1 MSRLLSALLILG
13 SVLGADKA
21 GADMRN
27 GLSGSSS
34 ATPSAAALSASA
46 SPKPTDAAK
55 SDATKSASEQR
66 PKVLLKLG
74 ALKTDPEFERLTEAL
89 ASASR
94 HALGDI
100 PGVRLLEETEDA
112 TAAAAKRKPP
122 VILIT
127 GKLAQIGQKEDGEEV
142 LISAKV
148 EYFVH
153 RMPGESIAAVVSGIA
168 TARVAPIQM
177 QKRRLRERLERSL
190 VAAAVES
197 AVKRTPPAFKAAAD

>member
-1 MSRLLSALLILG
+1 MSRLLSAFLIIG

-27 GLSGSSS
+27 GLVGSSS
-34 ATPSAAALSASA
+34 SAARSEPVTGSSALTASGA
-46 SPKPTDAAK
+46 SKPETG
-55 SDATKSASEQR
+55 KSASER
-66 PKVLLKLG
+66 PKMLLKLG
-74 ALKTDPEFERLTEAL
+74 SLKTDPEFERLNDAL

-94 HALGDI
+94 QALSDI
-100 PGVRLLEETEDA
+100 PGVRILEESEDA
-112 TAAAAKRKPP
+112 AAAVAKRKPP
-122 VILIT
+122 VVLIT
-127 GKLAQIGQKEDGEEV
+127 GKLAEIGQREDGEEV

-153 RMPGESIAAVVSGIA
+153 RMPGESIAAVVSGVA

-197 AVKRTPPAFKAAAD
+197 AAKRTPPALKAAAD

>member
-1 MSRLLSALLILG
+1 MPRLLSVLLIIG

-27 GLSGSSS
+27 GFVGSGGTSRLGSMG
-34 ATPSAAALSASA
+34 AAAA
-46 SPKPTDAAK
+46 PQK
-55 SDATKSASEQR
+55 SGRPDSGKSTPEQL

-74 ALKTDPEFERLTEAL
+74 SLKTEPEFARLAEAL

-94 HALGDI
+94 QALGDI
-100 PGVRLLEETEDA
+100 PGVRILEESEDVV
-112 TAAAAKRKPP
+112 AAAAKRKPP

-127 GKLAQIGQKEDGEEV
+127 GKLAEIGQKEDGEEV

-153 RMPGESIAAVVSGIA
+153 RMPGESIAAVVSGVA

-197 AVKRTPPAFKAAAD
+197 AVRRTPPALKAAAN